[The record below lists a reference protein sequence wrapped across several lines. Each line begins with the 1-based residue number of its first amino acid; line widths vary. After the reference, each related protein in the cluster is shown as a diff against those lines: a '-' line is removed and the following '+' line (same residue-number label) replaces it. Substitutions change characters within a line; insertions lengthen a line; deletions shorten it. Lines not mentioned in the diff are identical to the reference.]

1 MQIITDLKIW
11 KGLRDTTYSSNS
23 LGFVP
28 TMGALHKGHLSLV
41 RRSISENDFTVVS
54 IFLNPTQF
62 DNTND
67 LHKYPNTIVSDRSK
81 LKKEDVD
88 ALLCPDYDQMY
99 PDNYTYKISETEFS
113 KLLCGT
119 HRPGHFD
126 GVLTVVLKLINLVK
140 PRHVYFG
147 EKDYQQFKL
156 ISGMVKAFFMDTE
169 IVPCET
175 IREVDG
181 LAGSSRNGRLTH
193 KNRKKAPLFYS
204 ILSSMDLNPAEA
216 IEKLQSA
223 GFKVEYVE
231 DIGNRRYGAVY
242 LGEVRLIDNVYR

>member
-1 MQIITDLKIW
+1 MRIINDLKIW
-11 KGLRDTTYSSNS
+11 KELRNTVCSSDS

-41 RRSISENDFTVVS
+41 HRSVAENNFTVVS

-67 LHKYPNTIVSDRSK
+67 LHKYPDTIVSDRSR
-81 LKKEDVD
+81 LKKAGVDV
-88 ALLCPDYDQMY
+88 LLCPDYDQLY

-113 KLLCGT
+113 KQLCGK

-140 PRHVYFG
+140 PRCAYFG
-147 EKDYQQFKL
+147 EKDHQQLKL
-156 ISGMVKAFFMDTE
+156 VSGMVKAFFLDTE
-169 IVPCET
+169 IVPCKT
-175 IREVDG
+175 IREIDG
-181 LAGSSRNGRLTH
+181 LADSSRNSRLTP

-204 ILSSMDLNPAEA
+204 ILNMDLSPAEA

-242 LGEVRLIDNVYR
+242 LGEVRLIDNVYH

>member
-1 MQIITDLKIW
+1 MRIINDLKIW
-11 KGLRDTTYSSNS
+11 KELRDTVYSSDS

-41 RRSISENDFTVVS
+41 HRSVTENDFTVVS

-62 DNTND
+62 DNADD
-67 LHKYPNTIVSDRSK
+67 LHKYPDTIVSDRSK
-81 LKKEDVD
+81 LKKAGVDV
-88 ALLCPDYDQMY
+88 LFCPDYDQLY
-99 PDNYTYKISETEFS
+99 PDDYTYKISETEFS
-113 KLLCGT
+113 KQLCGKN
-119 HRPGHFD
+119 RPGHFE

-140 PRHVYFG
+140 PRRVYFG
-147 EKDYQQFKL
+147 EKDHQQLKL
-156 ISGMVKAFFMDTE
+156 VRGMVKAFFLDTE

-175 IREVDG
+175 VREIDG
-181 LAGSSRNGRLTH
+181 LAGSSRNSRLTP

-204 ILSSMDLNPAEA
+204 ILNMDLSPAEVL
-216 IEKLQSA
+216 EKLQSA